1 MVSAKIEVGSAVS
14 TRGAY
19 AYGTIP
25 VLDLPTGGRE
35 EIPVVIAQGQEDG
48 PIIWVTANI
57 HGGELTGI
65 ASVHQLLTPGLP
77 GELRGTLIVLPT
89 INPAGLQVMQR
100 YPYYEAKDP
109 NRVWPGFKQGNTSGV
124 PPAIYEQ
131 IASTIFDAVVAT
143 KPDCLLDLHNASI
156 DSIPF
161 TIRDRVLYPAD
172 SGSESRSNAEELA
185 GRLDWLARTF
195 GLSLVNESPA
205 AKYVD
210 LVLHRS
216 VAGSMVN
223 TAGIPSLTL
232 ELGMGM
238 AIDPAAVDAG
248 TAGILNVLR
257 GFEMLPGYPEPISQV
272 PVIDLGFPVRRDD
285 SARAPVSGILQ
296 SVVRPGQPFSS
307 GDLLARM
314 LDIYGRPIDG
324 GEIVA
329 QADGWLIGWS
339 NGIAKYRGQPVAS
352 LAVRDEEPLIG
363 PQPS

>member
-1 MVSAKIEVGSAVS
+1 MRSLQIGTAIANPGGHAF
-14 TRGAY
+14 
-19 AYGTIP
+19 GTIR
-25 VLDLPTGGRE
+25 VLELPTGGYE
-35 EIPVVIAQGQEDG
+35 EIPVIITQGRESG
-48 PIIWVTANI
+48 PIVWVTANI

-65 ASVHQLLTPGLP
+65 ASIHRLLSMELP
-77 GELRGTLIVLPT
+77 RHMRGTLILLPS

-109 NRVWPGFKQGNTSGV
+109 NRVWPGFKRSVSSDV
-124 PPAIYEQ
+124 PPAIYQQ
-131 IASTIFDAVVAT
+131 IAQQIFDAIVAT
-143 KPDCLLDLHNASI
+143 DPDCLLDLHNASI

-161 TIRDRVLYPAD
+161 TIRDRVLYAIDAD
-172 SGSESRSNAEELA
+172 DKEKASADDLA
-185 GRLDWLARTF
+185 QRLDWLAKTV

-210 LVLHRS
+210 LALHRS

-248 TAGILNVLR
+248 TDGILNVLR
-257 GFEMLPGYPEPISQV
+257 GFEMLPGDPQPISQV
-272 PVIDLGFPVRRDD
+272 RVIDLGFPVRRDD

-296 SVVRPGQPFSS
+296 SVVRPGQPFAA

-314 LDIYGRPIDG
+314 VDIFGRSMDG
-324 GEIVA
+324 GEIIA
-329 QADGWLIGWS
+329 QHDGWLVGWS
-339 NGIAKYRGQPVAS
+339 NGIAKYRGQPVAA
-352 LAVRDEEPLIG
+352 LAIRDDEPLTG
-363 PQPS
+363 PQPA